1 MIGVSARIAIATLTL
16 LASGCRFSAEGPPPT
31 ASTRSSQT
39 QRPSQDGHA
48 TYETGNTD
56 DTDDTRY
63 ALGRSPTVA
72 EIEAWDIDVMPDGEG
87 LPVGS
92 GNVANGRTLYATQCL
107 RCHGAEGRGGPF
119 DQLAGR
125 LPDDAFPFALDPR
138 AKHTIGNY
146 WPFATTIFDYTR
158 RAMPQD
164 RPGSLSDDEVY
175 SLTAYLLY
183 LNELIDQSATLDR
196 ETLSLIVM
204 PARDRFVPD
213 DRRGGPEI
221 R

>member
-48 TYETGNTD
+48 TYETGNTG
-56 DTDDTRY
+56 DTRY

-107 RCHGAEGRGGPF
+107 RCHGAEGRGGPL

-146 WPFATTIFDYTR
+146 WPWATTLFDYTR
-158 RAMPQD
+158 RAMPLD
-164 RPGSLSDDEVY
+164 RPGSLEDNEVY
-175 SLTAYLLY
+175 ALTAYLLY
-183 LNELIDQSATLDR
+183 LNDLLDEGSTLDR
-196 ETLSLIVM
+196 HNLPLIVM
-204 PARDRFVPD
+204 PARDRFVAD